1 MIKKFFENLF
11 GSKVK
16 EHNGDYGLLITT
28 ALILIFGLIVLFSAS
43 LAVSYLKFNKD
54 SLIFIKRQFIG
65 LILGF
70 IAFYFISK
78 TDYHIWKKS
87 AALMLFISIILLI
100 LVFVPKIGCGWGK
113 ACSWINIFGYSLQPS
128 EFVKLFFL
136 LYLAAWLEKRKD
148 SLRDFKQGMAPFLFV
163 LGVIVFLML
172 LQPDLGTL
180 SIIIATSMVVYYVA
194 GGKLRH
200 ILAIVLLGALL
211 VFLMVQVKDYQKDRF
226 LCLFNPNY
234 DIQDKCYQ
242 TNQALIA
249 IGSGGIMGR
258 GLGAS
263 RQKFSYLPEVQ
274 ADAIFAI
281 VSEELG
287 FVFSVLLIVF
297 YLILFYRGWK
307 ISQKAPDDFGKIVS
321 LGVVSWIVIQAMINI
336 GGIINIIPMTGVP
349 LPFISAGGS
358 SIIASLMAI
367 GVIFNISKYTKTT

>member
-1 MIKKFFENLF
+1 MLKKILEKIFP
-11 GSKVK
+11 SRIK
-16 EHNGDYGLLITT
+16 EHQGDHSLLQIT
-28 ALILIFGLIVLFSAS
+28 ALILIFGFIVLFSAS

-54 SLIFIKRQFIG
+54 SLIFIKRQFTG
-65 LILGF
+65 LVLGL

-78 TDYHIWKKS
+78 THYHIWKKS
-87 AALMLFISIILLI
+87 AALMLFVSIILLV

-136 LYLAAWLEKRKD
+136 LYLAAWLEKSRD
-148 SLRDFKQGMAPFLFV
+148 SLRDFKLGMTPFLVV

-180 SIIIATSMVVYYVA
+180 SIIIATSLVVYYVA

-200 ILAIVLLGALL
+200 ILSIVLLGALL
-211 VFLMVQVKDYQKDRF
+211 IFLMVQVKEYQRERF
-226 LCLFNPNY
+226 ICLFNPSFDTQNT
-234 DIQDKCYQ
+234 CYQ

-249 IGSGGIMGR
+249 IGSGGIIGR

-274 ADAIFAI
+274 SDAIFAI
-281 VSEELG
+281 VAEELG
-287 FVFSVLLIVF
+287 FVFSVLLILL
-297 YLILFYRGWK
+297 YLALFYRGWK
-307 ISQKAPDDFGKIVS
+307 ISQESPDDFGKIVS
-321 LGVVSWIVIQAMINI
+321 LGIVSWIVLQSMINI

-349 LPFISAGGS
+349 LPFVSAGGS

-367 GVIFNISKYTKTT
+367 GVIFNISKHTKPQ